1 MMISSLKRRQIITLT
16 FIVGAPINL
25 TVIFSTFSAS
35 FLLGRQLPTKL
46 SPCSVRTNLFEATSD
61 SMVEDQSL
69 ESTKGDLEVSN
80 LKLNLV
86 ELADR
91 TNRGFAASAGDKKKA
106 NDIVQSLQ
114 ALQTIPDP
122 ARAYYD
128 PPATP
133 VTSSVRSDNDDKR
146 NSISG
151 KWTLI
156 YTDAP
161 DIIGLDTSRNPFSTA
176 KLGRIGQECSPPY
189 IKNVIEWVRPNWAEN
204 LPFSGSDKSR
214 ILQKV
219 VTSGLATPAK
229 PTFVELKV
237 AGLELESG
245 NVKGTSGR
253 NANDILEI
261 MQNEGLPAGILSIN
275 PIDLKGPL
283 NPPFGR
289 FEILYLDQEF
299 RAIRTSQN
307 YLAVN
312 RRIVSKEDEWF

>member
-1 MMISSLKRRQIITLT
+1 MTISSLQRSQTATFALLFGSLIIIILT
-16 FIVGAPINL
+16 FSKL
-25 TVIFSTFSAS
+25 STS
-35 FLLGRQLPTKL
+35 FLLGRQLSTKL
-46 SPCSVRTNLFEATSD
+46 SPCNGRKNLFEATSD
-61 SMVEDQSL
+61 SVVEKQSSEKIKEDPEL
-69 ESTKGDLEVSN
+69 TN
-80 LKLNLV
+80 LKLDLL

-91 TNRGFAASAGDKKKA
+91 TNRGFTASAADKKRA
-106 NDIVQSLQ
+106 NEIVQSLQ
-114 ALQTIPDP
+114 TFLTISDP

-128 PPATP
+128 SSSTP
-133 VTSSVRSDNDDKR
+133 SGTSNNDKDK

-161 DIIGLDTSRNPFSTA
+161 DIIALDTSRNPISTA

-189 IKNVIEWVRPNWAEN
+189 IKNVIEWVRPDWAEN
-204 LPFSGSDKSR
+204 LPLSGSDKSR

-229 PTFVELKV
+229 PTFVELQV
-237 AGLELESG
+237 AGLELKSG
-245 NVKGTSGR
+245 NVKEGSKFDSS
-253 NANDILEI
+253 DILDTI
-261 MQNEGLPAGILSIN
+261 QTEGLPAGILSIN

-312 RRIVSKEDEWF
+312 RRVASKDDEWF